1 MSLTNYL
8 THSLVM
14 TTIFYF
20 YGFGLFG
27 RMALP
32 LALGIGILLW
42 VGQLFLSRAWLQ
54 RHAQGPLET
63 LWRRLAFGRAT
74 A

>member
-1 MSLTNYL
+1 MNKNTPRRRAG
-8 THSLVM
+8 
-14 TTIFYF
+14 TIVVATSATC
-20 YGFGLFG
+20 
-27 RMALP
+27 AL
-32 LALGIGILLW
+32 GILLW